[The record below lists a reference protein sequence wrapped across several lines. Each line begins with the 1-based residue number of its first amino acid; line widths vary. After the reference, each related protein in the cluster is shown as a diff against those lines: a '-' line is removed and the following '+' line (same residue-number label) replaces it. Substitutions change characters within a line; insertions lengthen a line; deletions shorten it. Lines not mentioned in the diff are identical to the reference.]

1 MNYEVISAT
10 VQEHEVYPDEYR
22 GAAVV
27 ELRRDDGVVGD
38 VWVTVAKSQGVQDGY
53 QKVSLY
59 GDPGDGASS
68 WCPDTFDANDC
79 DKILDSCTDVAL
91 AAWHKFR
98 EGEGRYWIC
107 LAPTPR

>member
-1 MNYEVISAT
+1 MNYEVMNVT

-38 VWVTVAKSQGVQDGY
+38 VWVTVGVPAYLEDLADSQGVQDGY
-53 QKVSLY
+53 EKVSLY
-59 GDPGDGASS
+59 DGDSNCASS

-79 DKILDSCTDVAL
+79 DKILDACTDVAL
-91 AAWHKFR
+91 AAWRKFQV
-98 EGEGRYWIC
+98 EN
-107 LAPTPR
+107 A